1 MTPSLTR
8 FARLALVIGLLAIA
22 AVPLEAR
29 ARNVTVGRQAAAT
42 QSTAVLVWQG
52 KILPIITDVYA
63 SVSDLSVAVQNN
75 DYDSIA
81 KTGDQF
87 GGEQQRF
94 ERVKP
99 TPKTVGGAAKVL
111 DQSLKDL
118 SSGTKALVVSLRDS
132 DSTGSRRAA
141 SQVENGLKL
150 FNQAVGQIRRLNG
163 PLTEPTV
170 IPKTN
175 GGPVPTPIIKGLP

>member
-8 FARLALVIGLLAIA
+8 FARIALVIGLLGIA

-29 ARNVTVGRQAAAT
+29 ARNVASTARTAT
-42 QSTAVLVWQG
+42 TQTTAVLVWQG
-52 KILPIITDVYA
+52 KILPIITDVYS

-75 DYDSIA
+75 DFDSIA

-94 ERVKP
+94 EQIKP

-111 DQSLKDL
+111 DQGLKDL
-118 SSGTKALVVSLRDS
+118 TSGTKALVVSLRDS

-141 SQVENGLKL
+141 AQVENGLKL

-163 PLTEPTV
+163 PLAEPTV
-170 IPKTN
+170 IPNTN

>member
-8 FARLALVIGLLAIA
+8 FARLALVIGLLGIV
-22 AVPLEAR
+22 AVPLEV
-29 ARNVTVGRQAAAT
+29 RNVAAGAHAVAA

-52 KILPIITDVYA
+52 KILPIITDVYG

-75 DYDSIA
+75 DFDAIA

-94 ERVKP
+94 ELVKP
-99 TPKTVGGAAKVL
+99 TPKTVGSAAKVM
-111 DQSLKDL
+111 DQGLKDL
-118 SSGTKALVVSLRDS
+118 TRGTKALVVSLRDS
-132 DSTGSRRAA
+132 DPTGSRRAA

-163 PLTEPTV
+163 PLAEPTV
-170 IPKTN
+170 IPNTN

>member
-1 MTPSLTR
+1 MTSSLTR
-8 FARLALVIGLLAIA
+8 FAQIALVIGLLGIA
-22 AVPLEAR
+22 AVPFEAR
-29 ARNVTVGRQAAAT
+29 ARNVAAGARAATT

-52 KILPIITDVYA
+52 KILPIVTDVYA

-75 DYDSIA
+75 DFDSIA

-99 TPKTVGGAAKVL
+99 TPKAVGSAAKVL
-111 DQSLKDL
+111 DQGLKDL
-118 SSGTKALVVSLRDS
+118 TSGTKALVVSLRDS

-141 SQVENGLKL
+141 SKVENGLKL

-170 IPKTN
+170 IPNTN